1 MVVQGLVLPSSVPN
15 SNYVFNIRGNT
26 DTEHLA
32 TLYFAHLDLVKAGIW
47 FERRQFLACDLQIP
61 FHADSTDALLCALIK
76 TIDDIHW
83 IQHQRKVGAFEP
95 GNDRAGNKFNLCI
108 SLSST
113 VVFCWHTQAYR
124 CMILADSGNQM
135 LACRWRDS
143 KNGFPPS
150 LYLSLTAG
158 HKLNRKY
165 PDSKFWKAEKNIC
178 DSDVKIN
185 SVSQLIQ
192 ENHIGPTDQGIYDIL
207 FNMKQKLIMIF

>member
-1 MVVQGLVLPSSVPN
+1 MHNGKVADFPLFRSDVISRISELQMVVQGLVLPSSVPN

-108 SLSST
+108 T
-113 VVFCWHTQAYR
+113 
-124 CMILADSGNQM
+124 DSGNQM

-192 ENHIGPTDQGIYDIL
+192 ENHIGPTDQGRHVIVGSEPCI
-207 FNMKQKLIMIF
+207 